1 MRKKRCAY
9 CNSLYSINSYLIPI
23 YQPLFPSLLNTL
35 RERPAAACSATMQ
48 AAASTLLASQ
58 LLVHPQC
65 CLAHAPR
72 SSVHNGCTALYRQQ
86 SRTLTRSKTD
96 RSARIVTQMG
106 LKIVENFN
114 AAFELQPQAEDALDK
129 LLSSEAFCQQVVKE
143 CQLAEGSKVK
153 FSGQLFQPVPWSVT
167 TRKGMPAE
175 FEKYSDNPKFTIIN
189 IPPNFMFQAKVFKP
203 SRLCAVYERL

>member
-1 MRKKRCAY
+1 
-9 CNSLYSINSYLIPI
+9 
-23 YQPLFPSLLNTL
+23 
-35 RERPAAACSATMQ
+35 
-48 AAASTLLASQ
+48 
-58 LLVHPQC
+58 
-65 CLAHAPR
+65 
-72 SSVHNGCTALYRQQ
+72 
-86 SRTLTRSKTD
+86 
-96 RSARIVTQMG
+96 MG

-114 AAFELQPQAEDALDK
+114 AAFELQPEAENALHK

-143 CQLAEGSKVK
+143 CQLAEDSKVK

-203 SRLCAVYERL
+203 SRLCAIYECL

>member
-1 MRKKRCAY
+1 
-9 CNSLYSINSYLIPI
+9 
-23 YQPLFPSLLNTL
+23 
-35 RERPAAACSATMQ
+35 MQ

-58 LLVHPQC
+58 LYVHPHC

-72 SSVHNGCTALYRQQ
+72 SSLHNGCTALYRQQ
-86 SRTLTRSKTD
+86 SRGLTRSRTD
-96 RSARIVTQMG
+96 RCARIVTQMG

-114 AAFELQPQAEDALDK
+114 AAFELQPEAEDALHK

-143 CQLAEGSKVK
+143 CQLAEGSEVK

-175 FEKYSDNPKFTIIN
+175 FEKYSENPKFTIIN

-203 SRLCAVYERL
+203 SRLCAVYVRL